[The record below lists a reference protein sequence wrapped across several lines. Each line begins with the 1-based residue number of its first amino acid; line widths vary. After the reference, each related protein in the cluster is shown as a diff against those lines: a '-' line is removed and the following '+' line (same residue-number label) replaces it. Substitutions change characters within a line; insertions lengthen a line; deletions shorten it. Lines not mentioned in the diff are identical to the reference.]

1 MFIYTFFSVY
11 YERLQDKLVQ
21 VKDTRAA
28 LDAMREDHRVSL
40 QQEAAFAEQQ
50 RQIQLAMKLDVLRQ
64 RKQQYQQVIFLILIN
79 YVSVLLF
86 NLLFYSIN
94 TK

>member
-1 MFIYTFFSVY
+1 
-11 YERLQDKLVQ
+11 LVQ

-28 LDAMREDHRVSL
+28 LDAMRDDHKAAI

-64 RKQQYQQVIFLILIN
+64 RKQQYQQVTS
-79 YVSVLLF
+79 Y
-86 NLLFYSIN
+86 
-94 TK
+94 

>member
-1 MFIYTFFSVY
+1 M
-11 YERLQDKLVQ
+11 QDKLVQ

-28 LDAMREDHRVSL
+28 LNAMRDDHRTAL

-64 RKQQYQQVIFLILIN
+64 RKQQYQQVIFLIIVN
-79 YVSVLLF
+79 NISAFLLY
-86 NLLFYSIN
+86 NLLSSSIN

>member
-1 MFIYTFFSVY
+1 MRCINKKYEIHKKIFKIKNLFLVY
-11 YERLQDKLVQ
+11 FERLQDKLVQ

-28 LDAMREDHRVSL
+28 LDAMRDDHKAAI

-64 RKQQYQQVIFLILIN
+64 RKQQYQQVITN
-79 YVSVLLF
+79 
-86 NLLFYSIN
+86 
-94 TK
+94 

>member
-1 MFIYTFFSVY
+1 M
-11 YERLQDKLVQ
+11 QDKLVQ

-28 LDAMREDHRVSL
+28 LNAMRDDHRTAL

-64 RKQQYQQVIFLILIN
+64 RKQQYQQVIFLIIIN
-79 YVSVLLF
+79 NISAFLLY
-86 NLLFYSIN
+86 NLLSSSIN

>member
-1 MFIYTFFSVY
+1 MFPVY
-11 YERLQDKLVQ
+11 FERLQDKLVQ

-28 LDAMREDHRVSL
+28 LNAMRDDHKAAL

-64 RKQQYQQVIFLILIN
+64 RKQQYQQVIFIN
-79 YVSVLLF
+79 I
-86 NLLFYSIN
+86 NL
-94 TK
+94 

>member
-1 MFIYTFFSVY
+1 MFIIVY
-11 YERLQDKLVQ
+11 FERLQDKLVQ

-28 LDAMREDHRVSL
+28 LNAMREDHKTAL

-50 RQIQLAMKLDVLRQ
+50 RQMQLAMKLDMLRQ
-64 RKQQYQQVIFLILIN
+64 RKQQYQHVIFL
-79 YVSVLLF
+79 S
-86 NLLFYSIN
+86 LFYNIVKLYDFFFFSIN

>member
-1 MFIYTFFSVY
+1 MFLVY
-11 YERLQDKLVQ
+11 FERLQDKLVQ

-28 LDAMREDHRVSL
+28 LDAMRDDHKAAL

-64 RKQQYQQVIFLILIN
+64 RKQQYQQVIFIN
-79 YVSVLLF
+79 IMSL
-86 NLLFYSIN
+86 
-94 TK
+94 

>member
-1 MFIYTFFSVY
+1 MYF
-11 YERLQDKLVQ
+11 ERLQDKLVQ

-28 LDAMREDHRVSL
+28 LDAMRDDHKAAI

-64 RKQQYQQVIFLILIN
+64 RKQQYQHVISFYLLLI
-79 YVSVLLF
+79 
-86 NLLFYSIN
+86 
-94 TK
+94 

>member
-1 MFIYTFFSVY
+1 MYF
-11 YERLQDKLVQ
+11 ERLQDKLVQ

-28 LDAMREDHRVSL
+28 LNAMRDDHKAAL

-64 RKQQYQQVIFLILIN
+64 RKQQYQQVIFIN
-79 YVSVLLF
+79 IMSMNVKVELLCWLSF
-86 NLLFYSIN
+86 SIN
-94 TK
+94 IK